1 MTTARQSDIAVV
13 GAGVI
18 GASIAAELASRGA
31 RVTVFDRG
39 ELGGGATAEGMG
51 HLLFLA
57 DSPAQFEL
65 IGRSMELWDQLL
77 PDLPPGCEVDKC
89 GTLWLA
95 ADDEDLATAHEKT
108 EGLRRFGVEAEVVDA
123 NQLRAIEPAL
133 AHDLLGA
140 MRVPEDAV
148 IYPPRV
154 VSYWLHESP
163 AANRIT
169 VRAHE
174 TVAELAPAELAPA
187 ELAPAGLAP
196 PELANAG
203 VTPSGGAASSRGPSP
218 RLRVEG
224 GDWESYSAIVIAS
237 GVGTAKLLPEVGI
250 QPRKGHLAITDRY
263 PGFLR
268 HQVVELAYVKNT
280 HMGEGDSVSMNV
292 QPRSTGQVLIGS
304 CRQFAGFDRS
314 VDPVIT
320 KRMIDQ
326 AIRYIPPIQSLQ
338 VIRIWTGF
346 RPASP
351 DDRLGPG
358 RRAAVVFIASGHE
371 GLGITS
377 ALGTAELLVD
387 LVAGAEPHVS
397 PALYDPAARLAGKE
411 EA

>member
-1 MTTARQSDIAVV
+1 MTARHSVNTRSDIAVI

-18 GASIAAELASRGA
+18 GASIAAELAARGA
-31 RVTVFDRG
+31 HVTVFDRG

-65 IGRSMELWDQLL
+65 IGRSMELWGRLL
-77 PDLPPGCEVDKC
+77 PDLPPGCEVDQC

-108 EGLRRFGVEAEVVDA
+108 AGLRRFGVEAEVVDA
-123 NQLRAIEPAL
+123 AQLRQIEPEL

-148 IYPPRV
+148 VYPPRV
-154 VSYWLHESP
+154 VSYWLNESP

-174 TVAELAPAELAPA
+174 TVEELGSTSGSGTATGSDVVA
-187 ELAPAGLAP
+187 
-196 PELANAG
+196 
-203 VTPSGGAASSRGPSP
+203 SGGQRRARGGSAP
-218 RLRVEG
+218 RLRTAG
-224 GDWESYSAIVIAS
+224 GDWETYSAIIVAS

-304 CRQFAGFDRS
+304 CRQFAGLDRS
-314 VDPVIT
+314 VDPGIT

-326 AIRYIPPIQSLQ
+326 AIRYVPSIRTLQ
-338 VIRIWTGF
+338 ILRIWTGF

-351 DDRLGPG
+351 DDRPWIGAIPG
-358 RRAAVVFIASGHE
+358 RPGVFIASGHE

-377 ALGTAELLVD
+377 AMGTAELLTDIVMN
-387 LVAGAEPHVS
+387 AQPRISNE
-397 PALYDPAARLAGKE
+397 LYDPATRLVGAEK
-411 EA
+411 A